1 MNLNYCALY
10 LPFWASVKTVIGKR
24 KVKNSNMLFGKM
36 GLLVCIVNAT
46 DCFLHISF
54 PEELSPGYFGTVN
67 SIYEKAL
74 LFFPTAKLY
83 SLTYCYLDHHN
94 FYTSRCYIYHN
105 ASNQSH
111 YGTN

>member
-54 PEELSPGYFGTVN
+54 P
-67 SIYEKAL
+67 
-74 LFFPTAKLY
+74 
-83 SLTYCYLDHHN
+83 
-94 FYTSRCYIYHN
+94 
-105 ASNQSH
+105 
-111 YGTN
+111 